1 MELCHPIKHLL
12 LVPLFTKRHK
22 LHLSEKIKIYIDDL
36 LEASSLH
43 AQKRAWA
50 HTHSSPQSE
59 ARSILMGNPAQAAP
73 ILPRLSQP

>member
-36 LEASSLH
+36 LEASSMH
-43 AQKRAWA
+43 AQKRA
-50 HTHSSPQSE
+50 
-59 ARSILMGNPAQAAP
+59 
-73 ILPRLSQP
+73 